1 MAPALLLI
9 KAVFLQPLPTT
20 FIFHFLI
27 MIARK
32 LIAIVDDDADDRY
45 LVEDTFLRAGYSG
58 AFRQFENGPQF
69 LEYLHKTPTPD
80 LPGIL
85 FLDLNMPVIDGK
97 QVLKEVKRSDRVSQ
111 IPVIVFTTA
120 ISDLEKRLCF
130 QMGASAY
137 ITKPSSLSDMM
148 EMVKGISLVFGIPLQ
163 NATNDFSIGSSLY
176 LSNL

>member
-1 MAPALLLI
+1 
-9 KAVFLQPLPTT
+9 
-20 FIFHFLI
+20 
-27 MIARK
+27 MITRK

-45 LVEDTFLRAGYSG
+45 LVEDTFLRAGYDG

-97 QVLKEVKRSDRVSQ
+97 QILKEVKRNDRVSQ

-137 ITKPSSLSDMM
+137 VTKPPSL
-148 EMVKGISLVFGIPLQ
+148 
-163 NATNDFSIGSSLY
+163 A
-176 LSNL
+176 

>member
-1 MAPALLLI
+1 
-9 KAVFLQPLPTT
+9 
-20 FIFHFLI
+20 
-27 MIARK
+27 MITRK

-45 LVEDTFLRAGYSG
+45 LVEDTFLRAGYDG

-97 QVLKEVKRSDRVSQ
+97 QVLKEVKRNDRVSQ

-137 ITKPSSLSDMM
+137 VTKPAALADML

-163 NATNDFSIGSSLY
+163 TTDSDFTIGNSLY
-176 LSNL
+176 LSSM